1 MSIMFILVQYQL
13 WFRYRYISTV
23 REYLDKYVSNL
34 NVYLY
39 LLSNPIYSIILVW
52 YHFIYGYILYTKRV
66 LFDGPKQA
74 FLICVEIKLAELRNF

>member
-1 MSIMFILVQYQL
+1 M
-13 WFRYRYISTV
+13 
-23 REYLDKYVSNL
+23 REYLDKYVFNL

-52 YHFIYGYILYTKRV
+52 YHFIYGNILYTERV

-74 FLICVEIKLAELRNF
+74 FLICVEIKLAELTYS